1 MIAAAS
7 EGYLLYLVVTALL
20 VLFWRHL
27 RGLSF
32 DALLTRA
39 ETQHHHVHRVLA
51 KHPNGGTW
59 HDYQDWMR
67 AEA

>member
-1 MIAAAS
+1 MMTA
-7 EGYLLYLVVTALL
+7 GYLLYLVVAALL

-32 DALLTRA
+32 DALLARA
-39 ETQHHHVHRVLA
+39 AEEHHHVHRVLA
-51 KHPNGGTW
+51 KHPEGGSW
-59 HDYQDWMR
+59 RAYRAWMR

>member
-1 MIAAAS
+1 
-7 EGYLLYLVVTALL
+7 VVAALL

-32 DALLTRA
+32 DALLARA
-39 ETQHHHVHRVLA
+39 AEEHHHVHRVLA
-51 KHPNGGTW
+51 KHPEGGSWRT
-59 HDYQDWMR
+59 YRAWMR

>member
-1 MIAAAS
+1 MMS
-7 EGYLLYLVVTALL
+7 VTSGYLLYLVVTALL

-32 DALLTRA
+32 EALLARA
-39 ETQHHHVHRVLA
+39 ETRHHHVHRVLA
-51 KHPNGGTW
+51 KHPEGGAW
-59 HDYQDWMR
+59 RDYRDWMR